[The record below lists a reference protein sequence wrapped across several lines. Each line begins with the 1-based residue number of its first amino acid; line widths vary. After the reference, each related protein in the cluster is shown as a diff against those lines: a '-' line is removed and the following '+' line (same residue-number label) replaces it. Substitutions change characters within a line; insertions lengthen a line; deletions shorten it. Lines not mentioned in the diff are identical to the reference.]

1 MSASLGAVRLP
12 VTRRSAVAGAL
23 ALPFLRPGK
32 AAAAEAVN
40 ITAYDGFVP
49 PEFQKRF
56 EAESG
61 VQIRIRP
68 AYSQAPE
75 LTLLTAERDHP
86 ITDLCTVVGSRLHQ
100 FVDNGIIEPI
110 DTVRLKN
117 WNRLD
122 PLYANAEWNKVN
134 GAITGVP
141 LVLAANV
148 LVYDTRVVVP
158 APDSW
163 FSLFD
168 PKYKGR
174 VTYDIEDFLLC
185 TMLAQGADP
194 TFVSYLGK
202 PAEAAAAVNAA
213 RDFLIRNKSQVVRFF
228 DEGSELQQLLTGGD
242 AVMAQTYASTPAR
255 LILGGQPFRRVV
267 PKEGTLAYVYTFGIV
282 KGAPNRDGAYRVL
295 DAMLGTAGMEAM
307 LTRAA
312 GYASCFLDA
321 GQGLN
326 ATEQAAYGLPAD
338 AASRIRFSRFE
349 GQALS
354 SALIDRTVQEV
365 KAG

>member
-1 MSASLGAVRLP
+1 MPASLSPLRLP
-12 VTRRSAVAGAL
+12 VTRRSALSGAL
-23 ALPFLRPGK
+23 ALPFLQPNR
-32 AAAAEAVN
+32 ARAAEAVN
-40 ITAYDGFVP
+40 ITAYDGFLP
-49 PEFQKRF
+49 SEFQKRF
-56 EAESG
+56 EAETG
-61 VQIRIRP
+61 TQVRIRP

-100 FVDNGIIEPI
+100 FVENGIIESI
-110 DTVRLKN
+110 DTSRLKN
-117 WNRLD
+117 WNRIN
-122 PLYANAEWNKVN
+122 PLYADAEWNKVN
-134 GAITGVP
+134 GAVTGVP

-148 LVYDTRVVVP
+148 LVYDMREVKP

-163 FSLFD
+163 LSLFD

-194 TFVSYLGK
+194 TFISYLGK
-202 PAEAAAAVNAA
+202 PAEAAAAVGAA
-213 RDFLIRNKSQVVRFF
+213 RDFLIRNKAQVVRFF

-255 LILGGQPFRRVV
+255 LILAGQPFRRAV
-267 PKEGTLAYVYTFGIV
+267 PKEGTLAYVYTWGIV
-282 KGAPNRDGAYRVL
+282 KDAPNRDGAYRLL
-295 DAMLGTAGMEAM
+295 DAMLGTPGMEAM
-307 LTRAA
+307 VTRAS
-312 GYASCFLDA
+312 GYASCFADA
-321 GQGLN
+321 GHGLN
-326 ATEQAAYGLPAD
+326 ATEQAAYGLPED
-338 AASRIRFSRFE
+338 AISRIRFARFE

-354 SALIDRTVQEV
+354 SSLIDRAVQEV